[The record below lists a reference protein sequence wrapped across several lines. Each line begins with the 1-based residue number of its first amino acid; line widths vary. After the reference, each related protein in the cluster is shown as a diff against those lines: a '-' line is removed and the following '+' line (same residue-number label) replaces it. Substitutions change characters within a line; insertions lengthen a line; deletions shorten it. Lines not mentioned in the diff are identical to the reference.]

1 MTKNTVP
8 LLDLTR
14 QISALQSELTA
25 ATTRVISDAH
35 FILGPEV
42 AHFEEA
48 TAAYLGSR
56 FALGVASGTDAVW
69 LALRAAGVG
78 PGDVVLTSP
87 FTFFATA
94 SAARSVGA
102 RIILADIDPETFNLD
117 PAAVREVLEGKSSV
131 CDRLKIRPEQIK
143 AILPVHLYGQPVDV
157 PAFEA
162 LAREYGLP
170 LVEDAAQ
177 AIGSAFG
184 DRRIGN
190 SDHLVCFS
198 FFPSKNLGAFGDG
211 GLVST
216 NNEQYADTLRL
227 LRAHGSPRKYHHDVL
242 GTNSRLDALQ
252 AAILGVKLPHLDAWV
267 QARRAHAVAYDE
279 AFAETPLVT
288 PPPVAANRKHCYH
301 QYTVRVADGR
311 RDALA
316 AHLTAQS
323 IGNAIY
329 YPIPLH
335 LQAALADHGF
345 AAGDYPV
352 SEGAA
357 AEALSLPIF
366 PELTTAE
373 RDRVIDAV
381 REFVS

>member
-1 MTKNTVP
+1 MTETAVP

-14 QISALQSELTA
+14 QIAALEPELTA
-25 ATTRVISDAH
+25 ATARVIKSAR

-42 AHFEEA
+42 ADFEKA
-48 TAAYLGSR
+48 VAQYLGVHH
-56 FALGVASGTDAVW
+56 AVGVASGTDALGV
-69 LALRAAGVG
+69 ALRALDVG

-94 SAARSVGA
+94 SAARGVGA
-102 RIILADIDPETFNLD
+102 RLIFADIDPQTFNLD
-117 PAAVREVLEGKSSV
+117 PAAVREVLEGRSPV
-131 CDRLKIRPEQIK
+131 CERLSIRPDQIK
-143 AILPVHLYGQPVDV
+143 AIIPVHLYGQPVDV
-157 PAFEA
+157 EAFEA
-162 LAREYGLP
+162 ISQDFSIP

-177 AIGSAFG
+177 AMGATFG
-184 DRRIGN
+184 KRHIGN

-211 GLVST
+211 GLITT
-216 NNEQYADTLRL
+216 NNEDHAARLRL

-242 GTNSRLDALQ
+242 GTNSRLDGLQ

-267 QARRAHAVAYDE
+267 QARRAHAAAYQDP
-279 AFAETPLVT
+279 FAAAPGITPPLV
-288 PPPVAANRKHCYH
+288 ADNRFHCYH

-311 RDALA
+311 RDALG
-316 AHLTAQS
+316 AHLTAHR

-345 AAGDYPV
+345 VGGDYPI

-357 AEALSLPIF
+357 AEVLSLPIF
-366 PELTTAE
+366 PELTPAE
-373 RDRVIDAV
+373 RDHVIGTIQTFD
-381 REFVS
+381 R